1 MIISS
6 AKCPLPALVN
16 WCRTLKHSVGAGL
29 DVVRIF
35 RSLGKSGPFA
45 LRPTADNIAAAL
57 ADGESLG
64 DALEPHRNRFP
75 PLFVEM
81 VAVGEKAGQLEEAFR
96 ELENYY
102 ETTMRVQRNFR
113 SQLIYPLIQY
123 VLAVLVISGFLY
135 IYAMLVTPKTGMS
148 AGVFGFS
155 GTGGAIGFL
164 VFGFGLLGLLFF
176 VAKMSADSVRWRSRM
191 EGAALILPAWGP
203 ALLNFALQ
211 RFALALRMTHEAGL
225 RTERVLGYCFRASS
239 NSAFQNREAAAV
251 AVAKQGGEL
260 HEALAACRAP
270 FPDEFIQSVMV
281 AEESGQISEVME
293 RLAEQYREEGER
305 RLKEAAQYTSYAIYG
320 LVCLM
325 IMFAIFSIGSM
336 YVGTINSAASG
347 M

>member
-1 MIISS
+1 MFISS

-16 WCRTLKHSVGAGL
+16 WCRTLKHSLGAGL
-29 DVVRIF
+29 DPVRVF
-35 RSLGKSGPFA
+35 RQLGKSGPYP
-45 LRPTADNIAAAL
+45 LRATADNIAAAL
-57 ADGESLG
+57 ADGESVG

-81 VAVGEKAGQLEEAFR
+81 VIVGEKAGQLEETFR

-113 SQLIYPLIQY
+113 SMLIYPLIQY
-123 VLAVLVISGFLY
+123 VLAVLIISGFLY
-135 IYAMLVTPKTGMS
+135 IYAVLVTPKSGQT

-155 GTGGAIGFL
+155 GENGALMFL
-164 VFGFGLLGLLFF
+164 ACGFGLLGFLFF
-176 VAKMSADSVRWRSRM
+176 LAKMSADSVKWRARM
-191 EGAALILPAWGP
+191 EGAVLVLPAWGP
-203 ALLNFALQ
+203 AMLNFALQ
-211 RFALALRMTHEAGL
+211 RFSLALRMTHEAGL
-225 RTERVLGYCFRASS
+225 RTERVLGYCFRASA
-239 NSAFQNREAAAV
+239 NAAFQNRESAAV
-251 AVAKQGGEL
+251 AVAKQGGEV

-293 RLAEQYREEGER
+293 RLSEQYREEGER

-320 LVCLM
+320 LVAMM
-325 IMFAIFSIGSM
+325 IIFAIFSIANM
-336 YVGTINSAASG
+336 YVGAINSAASG